1 MITMKVKMHLTTSFH
16 EFAYRKYYS

>member
-1 MITMKVKMHLTTSFH
+1 MITKKVKMHLKTSFH